1 MRASATGT
9 VYVKKSIQLELGST
23 ATPYEPYHGA
33 EYTITPNSNPYV
45 IPNDIRQQDGLN
57 VVSVSEGEISVTG
70 VRKNAAVKKIW
81 DEMDMDLL
89 FDGTVTTGTN
99 CITESINE
107 YNFLYFYGNLSSVS
121 GESGNVTG
129 SLVIP
134 KTARAISAGQSLVL
148 TTGVIY
154 ITVNI
159 INIESGV
166 ITFTVTP
173 SDSNREIYEF
183 KIYGIK

>member
-1 MRASATGT
+1 MALSAF
-9 VYVKKSIQLELGST
+9 
-23 ATPYEPYHGA
+23 
-33 EYTITPNSNPYV
+33 
-45 IPNDIRQQDGLN
+45 LN
-57 VVSVSEGEISVTG
+57 VNG
-70 VRKNAAVKKIW
+70 
-81 DEMDMDLL
+81 
-89 FDGTVTTGTN
+89 
-99 CITESINE
+99 

-134 KTARAISAGQSLVL
+134 KTARAISAGQSLVV

-173 SDSNREIYEF
+173 SDSREIYEF
-183 KIYGIK
+183 KVFGIK